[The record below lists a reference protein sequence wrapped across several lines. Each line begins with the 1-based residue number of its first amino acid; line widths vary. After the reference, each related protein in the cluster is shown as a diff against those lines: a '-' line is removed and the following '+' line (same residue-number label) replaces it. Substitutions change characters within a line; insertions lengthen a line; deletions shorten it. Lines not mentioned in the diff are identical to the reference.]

1 MAVKPL
7 IYKTLEGREVPYFP
21 VSRRITAPIA
31 SRFPTTAT
39 PPTYKVPIL
48 GGEAGYE
55 EFPHD
60 EDSIKDKA
68 TPQEEKDA
76 WQQYLFDKAVQDSR
90 RSGEMVRVLLLEG
103 VDLRLPDDNAWFK
116 RQKRRGAEV
125 PESPDTSKMEPEE
138 AEEAE
143 ELHQD
148 ELFVYWLRTEVLKT
162 DYDVN
167 TLALAILNAQD
178 GYLGLRDAAS
188 ATFRG
193 ALGQSN
199 GADAKATHDP
209 DGSGGGQAEQVMVP
223 QPAL

>member
-1 MAVKPL
+1 MAIKPL

-39 PPTYKVPIL
+39 PPTYQVPIL
-48 GGEAGYE
+48 GGEAGYLDVS
-55 EFPHD
+55 HD

-76 WQQYLFDKAVQDSR
+76 WQQYLVDKYVQDAK
-90 RSGEMVRVLLLEG
+90 RSVEMVRVLLLEG
-103 VDLRLPDDNAWFK
+103 VDLKLPDNNAWLR

-125 PESPDTSKMEPEE
+125 PEFPDISEMEPEE
-138 AEEAE
+138 TEEAK
-143 ELHQD
+143 ELYQD

-162 DYDVN
+162 EHDV
-167 TLALAILNAQD
+167 TSLALAILNAQD
-178 GYLGLRDAAS
+178 GYLGLRETAS
-188 ATFRG
+188 ATFRST
-193 ALGQSN
+193 LGQSN
-199 GADAKATHDP
+199 GADAKATHEP

>member
-1 MAVKPL
+1 MAIKPL

-21 VSRRITAPIA
+21 VSQRITAA
-31 SRFPTTAT
+31 VAVRFPTTAT

-60 EDSIKDKA
+60 QDSIKDEA

-76 WQQYLFDKAVQDSR
+76 WQQYLVDKYLQDAK
-90 RSGEMVRVLLLEG
+90 RSVETVRVLLLEG
-103 VDLRLPDDNAWFK
+103 VNLELPQDDAWLK
-116 RQKRRGAEV
+116 RQKRRGAQV
-125 PESPDTSKMEPEE
+125 PILPDTSEMEEGE
-138 AEEAE
+138 AEDALGLYE
-143 ELHQD
+143 D
-148 ELFVYWLRTEVLKT
+148 ELKLYWLQTEILKT
-162 DYDVN
+162 EYD
-167 TLALAILNAQD
+167 TTEIALAIVRAER

-199 GADAKATHDP
+199 GADAKATHDA